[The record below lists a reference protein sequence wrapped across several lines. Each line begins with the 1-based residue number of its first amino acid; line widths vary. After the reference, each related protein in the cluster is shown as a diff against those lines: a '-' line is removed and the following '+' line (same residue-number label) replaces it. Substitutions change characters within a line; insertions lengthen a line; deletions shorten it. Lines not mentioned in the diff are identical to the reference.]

1 MRANRLLYIPILIV
15 LIAVSFILVK
25 AVTPE
30 VRQVTGIVEV
40 TELDLASKIPGRIDS
55 LLVKEG
61 DEVRTGQLLAV
72 LESKE
77 IDAKVEQARGV
88 MEAARAKMDMARNG
102 ARKEEKLAVEKLFRQ
117 AQHQFDLAQKTWERT
132 KSVYA
137 DSVISDQEYDQV
149 EFKYKAAKE
158 QMEAAEAK
166 YQMVLNG
173 AREEQIRAAEALF
186 HQAKNAYLEALAYKQ
201 ETRLIAPA
209 NGQIFT
215 CAADAGEIV
224 AAGYPIITIINP
236 QDSWVVLQLREDQL
250 NGINMGDELRGDIP
264 ALHQNNIAFKVSYL
278 AAMGD
283 FATWRATNQK
293 GDFDLRYFEV
303 HLRPVNPIEGLRPG
317 MTVRITL
324 KS

>member
-1 MRANRLLYIPILIV
+1 MRANKLLYIPILIMLV
-15 LIAVSFILVK
+15 AVSIILVK

-30 VRQVTGIVEV
+30 IQQVTGIVEV
-40 TELDLASKIPGRIDS
+40 TELDLASKIPSRIDS

-61 DEVRTGQLLAV
+61 EAVHAGQLLAV

-88 MEAARAKMDMARNG
+88 MEAARAKLDMARNG

-149 EFKYKAAKE
+149 KFKYKAAKE
-158 QMEAAEAK
+158 QMEAAQAK

-173 AREEQIRAAEALF
+173 VREEQIRAAEALF
-186 HQAKNAYLEALAYKQ
+186 HQAENAYLEALAYQQ
-201 ETRLIAPA
+201 ETRITAPT
-209 NGQIFT
+209 NGQVFT
-215 CAADAGEIV
+215 CVADAGEIV

-250 NGINMGDELRGDIP
+250 YSLKVGDELRGDIP
-264 ALHQNNIAFKVSYL
+264 ALRLNNVAFKVTYL

-283 FATWRATNQK
+283 YATWRATNQK

-303 HLRPVNPIEGLRPG
+303 HLRPVNPIDGLRPG
-317 MTVRITL
+317 MTVRVTL
-324 KS
+324 NS